1 MSADLYEKIKS
12 KPEYTQLVA
21 RRSRF
26 AWLLSSIILVM
37 YFAFILTIAFA
48 PSWLAIPLFKG
59 SVITIGIPIGLAI
72 IVIAF
77 ILTGIYVHKANTD
90 FDFINEKLIKEIG
103 Q

>member
-1 MSADLYEKIKS
+1 MSADLYEKIKN
-12 KPEYTQLVA
+12 KPEYIQLVA

-26 AWLLSSIILVM
+26 AWALAAIVLVM
-37 YFAFILTIAFA
+37 YFTFILVIAFA

-59 SVITIGIPIGLAI
+59 SVITIGIPIGLSI

-90 FDFINEKLIKEIG
+90 FDHINEKLIKEIE